1 MSVDS
6 ANGFLK
12 AVYLVCSALLLMAIA
27 FNTVVTR
34 AFARGV
40 YGFVVT
46 AFVLYFSYYLV
57 FVRQQ
62 KGWIDILKPVF
73 FFNLVIVVLFY
84 YAGFEFGLPRNE
96 FKVGFTYDNF
106 WDFYFQSLTV
116 AEGTFEAINTGYFP
130 FSYAL
135 AKLFAFLSGWKLGF
149 HNIRQATIVIYVV
162 YLVVFLSPLVLLA
175 REVIIANRLNGDRV
189 VFLGMFLAI
198 CYPILFVVERGNYAI
213 VSFFFLSL
221 MLYFYNR
228 GKHGWCAACAGFL
241 ISLKVVNLVF
251 VIFVLRYCFRQLGVF
266 FGTIVSVTCCS
277 LIFLFGFDFSKWA
290 LFKYALVAPFGHMVR
305 NVAQQYFVATD
316 GGKLQGGAAG
326 FEAFRVLL
334 HTLFYSVK
342 TNLVSDVPAWNLF
355 LLAMGLVS
363 IIYFYVRCRKTAD
376 WLDEILVLTTV
387 PLLFHSASAEYNLL
401 LLMPAFM
408 LIAARGATLYNDALM
423 RFSGLFLMLSGGVV
437 IWLVKVDAPEVFNS
451 ATPKSFLVPFSLLG
465 ILATIYFKKYFLG
478 ADLPSDGMHSESPVE
493 RRESVESVSSR

>member
-1 MSVDS
+1 MNVDN
-6 ANGFLK
+6 ANRFLK

-27 FNTVVTR
+27 FNTVMTR
-34 AFARGV
+34 AIARGV
-40 YGFVVT
+40 YGFVAT
-46 AFVLYFSYYLV
+46 AFVLCFSYYLV
-57 FVRQQ
+57 FVRQR
-62 KGWIDILKPVF
+62 KSWVDILKPVF

-84 YAGFEFGLPRNE
+84 YAGFEFGFPRNE
-96 FKVGFTYDNF
+96 FKIGFTYGNF
-106 WDFYFQSLTV
+106 WDYYFQSLTV

-135 AKLFAFLSGWKLGF
+135 AKLFTFLSGWRLGY
-149 HNIRQATIVIYVV
+149 HNIRQATIVIYTV
-162 YLVVFLSPLVLLA
+162 YLMVFLSPLILLG
-175 REVIIANRLNGDRV
+175 REIIIANRLKGDGVFFLV
-189 VFLGMFLAI
+189 VFLAI

-221 MLYFYNR
+221 MLYFYDR
-228 GKHGWCAACAGFL
+228 GKHGWCAMCAGFL
-241 ISLKVVNLVF
+241 IALKVVNVVF
-251 VIFVLRYCFRQLGVF
+251 VIFVLRYCFRQLGIF
-266 FGTIVSVTCCS
+266 FGTIISATCCS

-342 TNLVSDVPAWNLF
+342 INLVSDVPAWNLF
-355 LLAMGLVS
+355 LLALGLVS
-363 IIYFYVRCRKTAD
+363 VIYFYVRCRKSAD

-408 LIAARGATLYNDALM
+408 LIAARGASLYNDALM

-437 IWLVKVDAPEVFNS
+437 IWLVKVDASETFNS
-451 ATPKSFLVPFSLLG
+451 ATPKSFLIPFSLLG
-465 ILATIYFKKYFLG
+465 ILLTIYTKQYYLAEGF
-478 ADLPSDGMHSESPVE
+478 HSES
-493 RRESVESVSSR
+493 VSRYRSAVTNTKQAT